1 MEIKVLGPGCRK
13 CREQYDSVREA
24 VDELGLEATVTKV
37 ERIDEIAD
45 LGVLFPPALVI
56 DGEVVA
62 SGSVVRGSKLAGLLR
77 GASR

>member
-13 CREQYDSVREA
+13 CREQFDSVREA
-24 VDELGLEATVTKV
+24 VGELGLQATVTKV

-56 DGEVVA
+56 DGAVVV
-62 SGSVVRGSKLAGLLR
+62 SGKVVRGAKLAELLR
-77 GASR
+77 EASR

>member
-24 VDELGLEATVTKV
+24 VDDLGLEATLTKV

-45 LGVLFPPALVI
+45 HGVLFTPALVI
-56 DGEVVA
+56 DGEVKA
-62 SGSVVRGSKLAGLLR
+62 SGSVLRGPKLAELLR
-77 GASR
+77 GAAR